1 MKMFRILVKIDDKC
15 YNCKVRTKNQII
27 QGIGKMAE
35 ATRRGVNTK
44 PNGRYSER
52 ILTAPRTYSEN
63 INIRCLSSQLD
74 NIDPV

>member
-35 ATRRGVNTK
+35 ATRRGVNTNQMADIVK
-44 PNGRYSER
+44 ESGQHQEH
-52 ILTAPRTYSEN
+52 IVK
-63 INIRCLSSQLD
+63 I
-74 NIDPV
+74 